1 MNVFV
6 KNCLAESHI
15 QVAMGKE
22 ESRNHLLKS
31 SVTRV
36 QFLITCITGDIHDTG
51 FDTDALRYRTRYILF
66 GHKFETYLA
75 L

>member
-1 MNVFV
+1 M
-6 KNCLAESHI
+6 KNCLAESHT

-22 ESRNHLLKS
+22 ESRNHLLKN